1 MLQVTAFVPPGR
13 EKAQLGVLLKVKPFC
28 RANYGGALEPVI
40 YTVASVTLP
49 CRLVGSETRQMQN
62 HRLNQTLPLS
72 WFSWLS
78 LLPSISHLMSV
89 LRWEKWR
96 CGDIMGKRLAD
107 DNLTNETRFP
117 V

>member
-1 MLQVTAFVPPGR
+1 MLQVRAFVPSGR
-13 EKAQLGVLLKVKPFC
+13 EKAQPGVLLKVKPFC
-28 RANYGGALEPVI
+28 RANCGGTLEPVI

-49 CRLVGSETRQMQN
+49 CRLVGSETGQMQN

-89 LRWEKWR
+89 LRWETWR
-96 CGDIMGKRLAD
+96 CGDIMEKKLAND
-107 DNLTNETRFP
+107 KLTNETRFP
-117 V
+117 I